1 MLADGPSLIRW
12 WPAVYLSV
20 DSLKEGEESGLG
32 AEVTM
37 FTKGWLPYTLRWT
50 LRVTEPI
57 TDTGYAL
64 IATGD
69 LIGTGRWTFTQDGP
83 EVVITYD
90 WRVSASK
97 PLLRRLTWLL
107 RPVFAANHRWAM
119 ARGEESLRLE
129 LRRRRAT
136 SEAERS
142 PDTTAATGHLRLV
155 DRPPTRLLNA
165 GVRVGVDARS
175 VEDDTLV
182 EVATLRQCERA
193 LEGRVI
199 LEDVRFSMIRRG
211 TLPLAGRGPGTLW
224 VPRTRS
230 RYATCRYSCMRPPSR
245 SRRSGR
251 MVAAE
256 CRSARP
262 AGGC

>member
-1 MLADGPSLIRW
+1 MLADGPSLLRW

-20 DSLKEGEESGLG
+20 ETLNEGEESGLG

-97 PLLRRLTWLL
+97 PLLRWLTWLL

-136 SEAERS
+136 SEAERRRI
-142 PDTTAATGHLRLV
+142 PPPPPATFGWLI
-155 DRPPTRLLNA
+155 
-165 GVRVGVDARS
+165 
-175 VEDDTLV
+175 
-182 EVATLRQCERA
+182 
-193 LEGRVI
+193 GR
-199 LEDVRFSMIRRG
+199 RRCG
-211 TLPLAGRGPGTLW
+211 
-224 VPRTRS
+224 
-230 RYATCRYSCMRPPSR
+230 CREP
-245 SRRSGR
+245 
-251 MVAAE
+251 
-256 CRSARP
+256 
-262 AGGC
+262 

>member
-1 MLADGPSLIRW
+1 VAAQYAFRSVWRVTGTTDEVRDVLADGPSVHRW

-50 LRVTEPI
+50 LRITEPI

-69 LIGTGRWTFTQDGP
+69 LIGTGRWTFLQDGP

-97 PLLRRLTWLL
+97 PLLRWLTWLL

-136 SEAERS
+136 SEAEHRRI
-142 PDTTAATGHLRLV
+142 PPPPPATFGWLIGR
-155 DRPPTRLLNA
+155 R
-165 GVRVGVDARS
+165 
-175 VEDDTLV
+175 
-182 EVATLRQCERA
+182 RA
-193 LEGRVI
+193 
-199 LEDVRFSMIRRG
+199 
-211 TLPLAGRGPGTLW
+211 
-224 VPRTRS
+224 
-230 RYATCRYSCMRPPSR
+230 
-245 SRRSGR
+245 
-251 MVAAE
+251 
-256 CRSARP
+256 
-262 AGGC
+262 